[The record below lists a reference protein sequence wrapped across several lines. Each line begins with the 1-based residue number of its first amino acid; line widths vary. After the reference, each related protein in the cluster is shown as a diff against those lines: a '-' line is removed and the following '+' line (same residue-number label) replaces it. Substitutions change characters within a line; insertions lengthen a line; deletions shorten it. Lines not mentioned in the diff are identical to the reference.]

1 MANDYLDISGP
12 INECKKCP
20 EHTYSASG
28 SVGSKSC
35 LP

>member
-1 MANDYLDISGP
+1 MVNEYLDKSGP
-12 INECKKCP
+12 IGECKKCP

-28 SVGSKSC
+28 SVGIESC